1 MYWNE
6 FDYDVLK
13 LDKKKKNSKR
23 NPILISTAI
32 ACFEAPFLF

>member
-13 LDKKKKNSKR
+13 LDKKKNSKR
-23 NPILISTAI
+23 NPILISTAL

>member
-13 LDKKKKNSKR
+13 LDKKKTVNE
-23 NPILISTAI
+23 ILFWSV
-32 ACFEAPFLF
+32 LL